1 MPGGRACPCW
11 GGSALSRRLHAA
23 ALQPK
28 PCCGAQGPLEVL
40 PGRLPGLSLQGGGED
55 ELPATSGFT
64 AALRRAW
71 RGPQTG
77 PSLHLT
83 ASPAARPPRSWP
95 SHPGASR
102 ELAGSHALPRFVSFG
117 SVGGACPP
125 LRLLL
130 GRGRGDPAAPRTPPA
145 SPRALLTEAYLP
157 SVLEKVPAGNLGL
170 PGKPKPGFPGRLG
183 SVTKLSSV
191 SAPRPAGMWTP
202 VLCVRWKRPKACVR
216 KGAAR
221 LGQAISSRLP
231 GGLGKAGPSPGSP
244 STFCAW

>member
-1 MPGGRACPCW
+1 M
-11 GGSALSRRLHAA
+11 
-23 ALQPK
+23 
-28 PCCGAQGPLEVL
+28 L
-40 PGRLPGLSLQGGGED
+40 PSRLPGLSLQGGGED

-125 LRLLL
+125 RRLLL
-130 GRGRGDPAAPRTPPA
+130 GRGGGILQPPA
-145 SPRALLTEAYLP
+145 HPQPVPGLCSQRLPLQSGCVSPIC
-157 SVLEKVPAGNLGL
+157 SGKVPAGNLGL
-170 PGKPKPGFPGRLG
+170 PGKPKPGFPGWLG

-191 SAPRPAGMWTP
+191 SAPLPGGMWTP

-231 GGLGKAGPSPGSP
+231 GGLGKAGPSPGSS